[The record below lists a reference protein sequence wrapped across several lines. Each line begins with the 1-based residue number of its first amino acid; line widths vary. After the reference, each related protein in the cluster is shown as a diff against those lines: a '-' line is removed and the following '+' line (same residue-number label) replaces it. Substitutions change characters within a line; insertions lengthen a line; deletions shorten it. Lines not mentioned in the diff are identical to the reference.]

1 MIVEIIDVLESS
13 EDLQEDFK
21 ILERLAYE
29 IKVHRNIVKILYANK
44 INKQIS
50 KELEEQYVEQYIITE
65 EKLLKMQKKFSAKY
79 FSDEKYQQCTWTPDF
94 IQKEIIIEKG
104 DELY

>member
-1 MIVEIIDVLESS
+1 MIVEVIDVLESS

-21 ILERLAYE
+21 ILERLVYE

-50 KELEEQYVEQYIITE
+50 KDLEEQYVEQYIITE
-65 EKLLKMQKKFSAKY
+65 EKLVLNIFLIKNINSVHGLLILYRKKLLLKMEMNY
-79 FSDEKYQQCTWTPDF
+79 
-94 IQKEIIIEKG
+94 INEI
-104 DELY
+104 

>member
-1 MIVEIIDVLESS
+1 MIVEVIDVLESS

-50 KELEEQYVEQYIITE
+50 KDLEEQYVEQYIITE
-65 EKLLKMQKKFSAKY
+65 EKLLKMEKNFSAKY

-94 IQKEIIIEKG
+94 IQKEIIIKNG

>member
-1 MIVEIIDVLESS
+1 MIVEVIDVLKSS

-21 ILERLAYE
+21 ILERLVYE

-50 KELEEQYVEQYIITE
+50 KDLEEQYVEQYIIAK
-65 EKLLKMQKKFSAKY
+65 EKLLKMEKKIGTKY
-79 FSDEKYQQCTWTPDF
+79 FSDKKYQQCTWTPDF
-94 IQKEIIIEKG
+94 IQKEIIIKDG

>member
-29 IKVHRNIVKILYANK
+29 IKVHRNIVKIL
-44 INKQIS
+44 
-50 KELEEQYVEQYIITE
+50 
-65 EKLLKMQKKFSAKY
+65 
-79 FSDEKYQQCTWTPDF
+79 
-94 IQKEIIIEKG
+94 
-104 DELY
+104 

>member
-1 MIVEIIDVLESS
+1 MIVEVIDVLESS

-21 ILERLAYE
+21 ILERLVYE

-50 KELEEQYVEQYIITE
+50 KDLEEQYVEQYIIAK
-65 EKLLKMQKKFSAKY
+65 EKLLKMEKKIGTKY
-79 FSDEKYQQCTWTPDF
+79 FSDKKYQQCTWTPDF
-94 IQKEIIIEKG
+94 IQKEIIIKDG

>member
-1 MIVEIIDVLESS
+1 MIVEVIDVLESS

-21 ILERLAYE
+21 ILERLVYE
-29 IKVHRNIVKILYANK
+29 IKMHRNIVKILYANK

-65 EKLLKMQKKFSAKY
+65 EKLLKMERKISTKY
-79 FSDEKYQQCTWTPDF
+79 FSDKKYQQCTWTPDF
-94 IQKEIIIEKG
+94 IQKEIIIKDG

>member
-79 FSDEKYQQCTWTPDF
+79 FSDEKYQQCIWTPDF